1 MSILAPFSPTSDRP
15 WDRAAAA
22 HLLRRAGFA
31 PSPAEMA
38 RVLDEG
44 PRRAAERL
52 VNDAAESSLH
62 DELDAV
68 GSALAV
74 RDDIAALR
82 GWWLLRM
89 CRTSRPLH
97 ARLALMWHNHFAT
110 SNAKVRSAA
119 FMLQQLRT
127 IERLGAGPFD
137 QLLLG
142 MARDP
147 AMLVWLDS
155 GANVKGRANENFA
168 RELFELFSL
177 APGNYSEQDIREAA
191 RAFTGW
197 QQRNG
202 RFYFAKLDHDA
213 GEKVV
218 LGQRGRFAG
227 EDIVQIACAQAA
239 CARFL
244 ALRLLREFVT
254 PEPEAALVDALAGEL
269 SNNRLHI
276 GQALIILLSSS
287 AMFDPAHRLR
297 RIKSPVELAV
307 GMVRS
312 LELKATAEGL
322 ASLTAQAGQ
331 RLFEPPSVKGW
342 DGHRAWLNSAAML
355 VRMNGATRAVE
366 GALPADAIVA
376 SGDLR
381 DAAAVRSYCLNV
393 ALGGED
399 HPALAAQLREIDGRP
414 AEVLRR
420 ALLVL
425 LTSPEYQLA

>member
-1 MSILAPFSPTSDRP
+1 MSILALFSPTADRP
-15 WDRAAAA
+15 WDRGAAA

-31 PSPAEMA
+31 PSPAEVT

-52 VNDAAESSLH
+52 VSDTVESNLH
-62 DELDAV
+62 DELDTV

-89 CRTSRPLH
+89 CRTARPLH

-119 FMLQQLRT
+119 LMLQQLRT
-127 IERLGAGPFD
+127 IERLGAGPFE
-137 QLLLG
+137 QLLLA

-155 GANVKGRANENFA
+155 AANVKGRANENFA
-168 RELFELFSL
+168 RELFELFAL

-218 LGQRGRFAG
+218 LGRRGRFRG
-227 EDIVQIACAQAA
+227 EDIVQIACAQPA

-244 ALRLLREFVT
+244 ATRLLREFVS
-254 PEPEAALVDALAGEL
+254 PEPDAELVEALADEL
-269 SNNRLHI
+269 SANRLDV
-276 GQALIILLSSS
+276 GQALTVLLSSN

-312 LELKATAEGL
+312 LDLKAPAEGL
-322 ASLTAQAGQ
+322 ASLTAQSGQ

-366 GALPADAIVA
+366 STLDADAIVA
-376 SGDLR
+376 ANDLR
-381 DAAAVRSYCLNV
+381 DAAAARSYCLHV
-393 ALGGED
+393 ALGGAD
-399 HPALAAQLREIDGRP
+399 HPALAAQLGGIDGSP
-414 AEVLRR
+414 PEVVRR